1 MDDKSALSKLYIRRF
16 PTSKRERKR
25 RIWRVLIDG
34 YFQKEIDSAGGGK
47 VLEIAS
53 GYGEF
58 ISQIKS
64 SERFALDLNPDAADF
79 AGPGVSFYCESS
91 RKLGSLG
98 IKDLNVVF
106 ISNYLEHLD
115 SKATLEEL
123 LDEVYDCL
131 GPDGRLIILGPNLRY
146 LPGAYWDFYDHR
158 LGLTHL
164 SLSEILE
171 LKGFTLERVI
181 PKFLP
186 YSVNGRLPS
195 HPLLV
200 QVYLKFPPVWKVMGK
215 QFLLIATK
223 RAVGN

>member
-16 PTSKRERKR
+16 PASKRENKKK
-25 RIWRVLIDG
+25 IWKVLIDG
-34 YFQKEIDSAGGGK
+34 YFQKEVDSAGGGK

-58 ISQIKS
+58 ISQINGREK
-64 SERFALDLNPDAADF
+64 FAVDLNPDAAAF
-79 AGPGVSFYCESS
+79 VGEEVSFFCQSS
-91 RKLGSLG
+91 RNLDSLG
-98 IKDLNVVF
+98 LKDLNVVF
-106 ISNYLEHLD
+106 ISNFLEHLE
-115 SKATLEEL
+115 SKSDLEEL
-123 LDEVYDCL
+123 LDSIHSCL
-131 GPDGRLIILGPNLRY
+131 VSGGKLIILGPNLRY
-146 LPGAYWDFYDHR
+146 LPGEYWDFYDHR

-171 LKGFTLERVI
+171 LKGFALDRVI

-200 QVYLKFPPVWKVMGK
+200 RLYLWFPLAWRILGR
-215 QFLLIATK
+215 QFLVIASK
-223 RAVGN
+223 EIVAN

>member
-1 MDDKSALSKLYIRRF
+1 
-16 PTSKRERKR
+16 
-25 RIWRVLIDG
+25 
-34 YFQKEIDSAGGGK
+34 
-47 VLEIAS
+47 
-53 GYGEF
+53 
-58 ISQIKS
+58 
-64 SERFALDLNPDAADF
+64 
-79 AGPGVSFYCESS
+79 
-91 RKLGSLG
+91 
-98 IKDLNVVF
+98 VVF